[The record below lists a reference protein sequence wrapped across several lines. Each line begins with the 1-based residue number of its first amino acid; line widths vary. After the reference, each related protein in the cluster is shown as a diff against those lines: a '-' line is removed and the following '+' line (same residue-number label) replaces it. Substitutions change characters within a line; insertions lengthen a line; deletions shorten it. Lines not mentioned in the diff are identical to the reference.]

1 MVKILVVSDTFY
13 PRMDGIIRFMTE
25 LNKRLDKKYVLKF
38 LIPKLK
44 DSQYFVKKYNF
55 DVSYCPTYNFSIAEF
70 KPGRPVKK

>member
-1 MVKILVVSDTFY
+1 MVKVLVVSDTFY

-44 DSQYFVKKYNF
+44 DSIKKLI
-55 DVSYCPTYNFSIAEF
+55 FSLPI
-70 KPGRPVKK
+70 KDITSIKQI